1 MNIINSTS
9 VEATDEVI
17 MAGSP
22 IRAPLPNLLFPQSGE
37 KSPLIT
43 GSGVRN
49 SSPILSDIVTGS
61 PTYSRFPEG
70 PFCPNNVGSASPQP
84 PAKKRCLEPQQ
95 QSNSGEGEGLAAP
108 SQPTHECSSDSPH
121 TSASSFSP
129 KGSFDFTKPERT
141 CVRTELFSSN
151 H

>member
-1 MNIINSTS
+1 
-9 VEATDEVI
+9 

-49 SSPILSDIVTGS
+49 SSPLLSDMVTGS

-70 PFCPNNVGSASPQP
+70 PFCANNVCSASPQP

-95 QSNSGEGEGLAAP
+95 QSTSGEGEGLAEP
-108 SQPTHECSSDSPH
+108 SQATHECSSDSPH
-121 TSASSFSP
+121 TSTSSFSP
-129 KGSFDFTKPERT
+129 KGVSYFDVKS
-141 CVRTELFSSN
+141 CAELCFYKTR
-151 H
+151 